1 MQKITPFLWFDHQ
14 AEEAAKYYCGIFSRS
29 KIVRVTRYGPAG
41 PGPAGSVMTVDFK
54 LEGQRFIALN
64 GGPSHKFNPALSLVV
79 KCKNQKELDG
89 YWAKLGRGGKPVAC
103 GWLED
108 KFGLSWQV
116 VPEGMDKL
124 FGDKDQAKVERTMQA
139 MLKMVKLDLK
149 KLRKAAKG

>member
-14 AEEAAKYYCGIFSRS
+14 AEEAVKHYCSIFKRS
-29 KIVRVTRYGPAG
+29 KILRVTRYGKAG

-64 GGPSHKFNPALSLVV
+64 GGPAHQFTPALSLVV
-79 KCKNQKELDG
+79 RCKSQKELDG
-89 YWAKLGRGGKPVAC
+89 TWAKLGRGGKPVAC

-108 KFGLSWQV
+108 KYGLSWQV
-116 VPEGMDKL
+116 VPEGLDKL
-124 FGDKDQAKVERTMQA
+124 FGDKDPSKVERAMQA

-149 KLRKAAKG
+149 KMKKAAKG